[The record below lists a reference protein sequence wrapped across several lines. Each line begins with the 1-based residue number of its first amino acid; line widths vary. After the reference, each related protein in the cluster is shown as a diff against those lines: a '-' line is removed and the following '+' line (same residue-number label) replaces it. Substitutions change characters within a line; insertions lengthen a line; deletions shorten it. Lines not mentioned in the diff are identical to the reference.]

1 MSTQEL
7 KTWLSTTSLVLSIIW
22 ALLCISVIGIVF
34 GIPVSIAALIIGI
47 IALVQKQQKSMAIIG
62 IVISWVFILATGIL
76 LTISIMFFRKNADVF
91 LTPAKEFTQ
100 MIQKDPQLVLLMED
114 PNFNNQLQ
122 YILKDKLI
130 ARYQDDQ
137 IDIIKDWKNEIDFIS
152 KEIQNTVSQ
161 LKSTYLSKSDTSTI
175 SNFQQCVDAG
185 YPTMESYPEQCMT
198 TDGQVFVNQIKQM
211 DIPKSIQWDANTCQ
225 VDQDCIPLPSDCHPT
240 SCINKQY
247 ESNYTKPEMCTMMF
261 MIEAAYNAEDCIC
274 QQNICTNKNLGRTT
288 IGE

>member
-1 MSTQEL
+1 
-7 KTWLSTTSLVLSIIW
+7 
-22 ALLCISVIGIVF
+22 
-34 GIPVSIAALIIGI
+34 
-47 IALVQKQQKSMAIIG
+47 
-62 IVISWVFILATGIL
+62 
-76 LTISIMFFRKNADVF
+76 MFFRKNADVF

-161 LKSTYLSKSDTSTI
+161 LKSTYLSKSDASTI

-185 YPTMESYPEQCMT
+185 YPIMESYPEQCMT
-198 TDGQVFVNQIKQM
+198 ADGQVFVNQIKQM
-211 DIPKSIQWDANTCQ
+211 DIPKSIQ
-225 VDQDCIPLPSDCHPT
+225 
-240 SCINKQY
+240 
-247 ESNYTKPEMCTMMF
+247 
-261 MIEAAYNAEDCIC
+261 
-274 QQNICTNKNLGRTT
+274 
-288 IGE
+288 